1 MYAEDQARI
10 QRWCKNPEKVVQVG
24 LVALC
29 SIRMQWVGV
38 GNQLATIRA
47 QGRTATCLW
56 GHKRKGYDYLV
67 ANKRLLYRTVRDLRA
82 GRISTRAFIR
92 QWIKVPGMGMV
103 KAGFVA
109 QMTCGKAGCL
119 DMHNIVRYGLDVK
132 MLTIPKRKNIADQ
145 MQVIDD
151 FINHYLSVCELCGG
165 TEYLWDEWCRVL
177 NDKVGTFHSAD
188 DVSRRHYIYLL
199 DLPGDGE

>member
-1 MYAEDQARI
+1 MYAQDQARI
-10 QRWCKNPEKVVQVG
+10 QRWCKNPDKVVQVG

-38 GNQLATIRA
+38 GNQLAKINNGDLTP
-47 QGRTATCLW
+47 LW
-56 GHKRKGYDYLV
+56 GHKRKGFEYLK
-67 ANKRLLYRTVRDLRA
+67 ANKAVLYRTVRDLRA

-92 QWIKVPGMGMV
+92 QWLKVPGMGIV

-119 DMHNIVRYGLDVK
+119 DMHNITRYGLDAKV
-132 MLTIPKRKNIADQ
+132 LTVPKRVNVADQ
-145 MQVIDD
+145 LVAIDD
-151 FINHYLSVCELCGG
+151 TINHYLSLIELCGG
-165 TEYLWDEWCRVL
+165 TEYLWDEWCRIL
-177 NDKVGTFHSAD
+177 DEKVGTFHGAD

-199 DLPGDGE
+199 DLPGD

>member
-1 MYAEDQARI
+1 MYAQDQARI
-10 QRWCKNPEKVVQVG
+10 QRWCKNPDKVVQVG
-24 LVALC
+24 LMALC

-38 GNQLATIRA
+38 GNQLAKINSGDLTP
-47 QGRTATCLW
+47 LW
-56 GHKRKGYDYLV
+56 GHKKAGFRYLQ
-67 ANKRLLYRTVRDLRA
+67 ANKRMLYRTVRDLRA

-109 QMTCGKAGCL
+109 QITCGKGGCL
-119 DMHNIVRYGLDVK
+119 DMHNITRYGLDAKVF
-132 MLTIPKRKNIADQ
+132 TIPKRVNIADQ

-151 FINHYLSVCELCGG
+151 SINHYLSLCELCRG

-177 NDKVGTFHSAD
+177 DEKVGTFHGAD

-199 DLPGDGE
+199 GLPGD

>member
-1 MYAEDQARI
+1 MFKQDQARI
-10 QRWCKNPEKVVQVG
+10 QRWCKNPDKVIQVG

-38 GNQLATIRA
+38 GNQLAKINAGDLTP
-47 QGRTATCLW
+47 LW
-56 GHKRKGYDYLV
+56 GHKRKGYEYLK
-67 ANKRLLYRTVRDLRA
+67 ANKKLLYRTVRDLRA

-92 QWIKVPGMGMV
+92 QWIKVPGMGIV

-119 DMHNIVRYGLDVK
+119 DMHNIERYGLDAKVFQVPARVK
-132 MLTIPKRKNIADQ
+132 LADQ
-145 MQVIDD
+145 MQAIDD
-151 FINHYLSVCELCGG
+151 TINHYLSLCELCGG

-177 NDKVGTFHSAD
+177 ADKVSTFD
-188 DVSRRHYIYLL
+188 GPEDVSRRHYIYLL
-199 DLPGDGE
+199 SLPGDE